1 MVYTVNTLSSATY
14 PFSNF
19 SPRKDGNLN
28 SSRILLLEKKTSIG
42 KKQLTK
48 RITTFIIRLLLK
60 NDDEQHGPKQ
70 IIRGEHSCS

>member
-28 SSRILLLEKKTSIG
+28 SSRILLLEKKTIDEKNNNIYNSLIVE
-42 KKQLTK
+42 K
-48 RITTFIIRLLLK
+48 RR
-60 NDDEQHGPKQ
+60 
-70 IIRGEHSCS
+70 